1 MMLFASAT
9 IEINADQTTVFDLFT
24 TESGLCRWMAK
35 EASVDLRPGG
45 AFRWVHDDG
54 VAAAGQYVDVDPHER
69 VSFTYGW
76 EAGPYVEMGPGASSV
91 EVSFEAITT
100 GTRVTVEHSGVP
112 SAFVAAHQGGWTYF
126 LGLLAHVAGGVQLFG
141 DRLPTPPNQEE

>member
-1 MMLFASAT
+1 MLLASAT
-9 IEINADQTTVFDLFT
+9 IDIAADQATVFDLFT

-45 AFRWVHDDG
+45 SFRWVHDNG
-54 VAAAGQYVDVDPHER
+54 VAAAGEYVEVDPHDR

-76 EAGPYVEMGPGASSV
+76 EGGPYAEMGPGASSV
-91 EVSFEAITT
+91 DVRFEELDG

-112 SAFVAAHQGGWTYF
+112 SAFVDAHRGGWAYF
-126 LGLLAHVAGGVQLFG
+126 LGLLGEVAAGGVLRGQ
-141 DRLPTPPNQEE
+141 RLPAQEV

>member
-1 MMLFASAT
+1 MLLASAT
-9 IEINADQTTVFDLFT
+9 IEINADQATVFDLFT

-35 EASVDLRPGG
+35 EASIDLRPGG

-54 VAAAGQYVDVDPHER
+54 VAAAGEYVAVDPHDR

-76 EAGPYVEMGPGASSV
+76 EAGPYVEMGPGASKV
-91 EVSFEAITT
+91 EVRFEVIDS
-100 GTRVTVEHSGVP
+100 GTRVTIEHSGVP
-112 SAFVAAHQGGWTYF
+112 STFVEAHQGGWSYF
-126 LGLLAHVAGGVQLFG
+126 LKQLAEVAAGVELHG